1 MSKGAATKNGEPKKN
16 SARAAR
22 HSAGGVEGCRILPQ
36 GFALRPPKL
45 EVEGVSFAM
54 TLA

>member
-22 HSAGGVEGCRILPQ
+22 HSAGSVEGCRIIPQ
-36 GFALRPPKL
+36 GFALRAPKL
-45 EVEGVSFAM
+45 DIDGVSFAM